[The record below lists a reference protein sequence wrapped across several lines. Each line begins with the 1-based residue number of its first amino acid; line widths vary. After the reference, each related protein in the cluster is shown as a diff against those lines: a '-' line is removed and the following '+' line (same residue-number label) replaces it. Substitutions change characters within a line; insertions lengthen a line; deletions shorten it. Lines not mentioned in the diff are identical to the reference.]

1 MTSVVLRNGT
11 AFSIEG
17 AQSPGGALTI
27 SDPSSGKAILAANS
41 GDYVYPS
48 DVRFNAETS
57 RLYVKTQGLA
67 GGIWPTTDLFEY
79 DLSERRLL
87 QRARTQATRNS
98 LSNVRRLSGSRMV
111 LSKSHFQSTARLSD
125 H

>member
-87 QRARTQATRNS
+87 QRADAGNAKLLVECQEI
-98 LSNVRRLSGSRMV
+98 VGQPDGSIKEP
-111 LSKSHFQSTARLSD
+111 LSKYRTVE
-125 H
+125 